1 MGRTRGS
8 GQGSIYKR
16 GDKWRGQITVGGQRL
31 SYTAKKKS
39 EVADWIAKTRLN
51 HAAGVLPPKSNITV
65 QELCEYW
72 LEHEKEP
79 TIAPQTL
86 NKMESNLRCHLYPVL
101 GKYRVQELTREI
113 IEDAYPRM
121 FNGNYS
127 DGTIEGFASQFK
139 LLLKYA
145 VRRNI
150 IAVNPHTDVII
161 RKQHNKKKVDAY
173 TAEEQEKLI
182 KYLKSQPV
190 NTFNALIYLLLC
202 SGMRVGEAAAL
213 TVNDID
219 PETGG
224 LKITKTTVNIRG
236 QISVQDHPKTA
247 AGNRTVFLPKRSIA
261 HLSEYIDSIKSRK
274 ESNLFINS
282 RGNLYSAT
290 TMQQRWIRTCAA
302 AGIPY
307 KGLHSLRHTF
317 ATRALEK
324 GIDIKTVSTILGHK
338 DVLTTMNLYQDVYSE
353 HKIRVAEVMED
364 LF

>member
-1 MGRTRGS
+1 MGRTTGS

-16 GDKWRGQITVGGQRL
+16 GDKWRGQITINGQRL
-31 SYTAKKKS
+31 SFTSKKK
-39 EVADWIAKTRLN
+39 ADVVDWMAKTRLN
-51 HAAGVLPPKSNITV
+51 HAAGLLPKKSNITV

-101 GKYRVQELTREI
+101 GKYKVQDLTREI
-113 IEDAYPRM
+113 IEDAYPKM
-121 FNGNYS
+121 FSGDYS

-145 VRRNI
+145 IRQKIMV
-150 IAVNPHTDVII
+150 VNPHDEVII
-161 RKQHNKKKVDAY
+161 RKRHNKKKVDAF
-173 TAEEQEKLI
+173 TLEEQEKLI

-190 NTFNALIYLLLC
+190 NTFNAMIYMLLC

-219 PETGG
+219 LETGG
-224 LKITKTTVNIRG
+224 VKVTKTTVNIRG
-236 QISVQDHPKTA
+236 QISVQDHPKTT
-247 AGNRTVFLPKRSIA
+247 AGNRTIFLSKRSLAFLKEFI
-261 HLSEYIDSIKSRK
+261 ESRK
-274 ESNLFINS
+274 ESNLFVNS

-324 GIDIKTVSTILGHK
+324 GIDIKTVSSILGHK

-353 HKIRVAEVMED
+353 HKIHVAEILND